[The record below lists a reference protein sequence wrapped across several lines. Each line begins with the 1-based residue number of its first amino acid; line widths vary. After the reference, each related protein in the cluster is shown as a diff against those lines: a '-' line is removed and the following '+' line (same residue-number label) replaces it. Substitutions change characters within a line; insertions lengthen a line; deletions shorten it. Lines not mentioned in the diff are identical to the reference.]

1 MNRFLLAVAAIAVIT
16 MGCGKKADTSKAA
29 SGSPADSQ
37 SQAAV
42 ALVDTSHATP
52 PGNTTTPATAGTTLA
67 DSVDL
72 SGAYFPIDK
81 FTGEFS
87 ELDFLALATIDEN
100 AKPAPLNGFL
110 RPKKQSAK
118 DYHLVAPKVSGS
130 DLTFTTES
138 ISGISY
144 SFAGTFTK
152 LGDFSANP
160 PGTDPILKGTLKKMK
175 DGAMVAE
182 TPVAFSYSAG
192 G

>member
-1 MNRFLLAVAAIAVIT
+1 MNRFLLAVAVTALIT
-16 MGCGKKADTSKAA
+16 MGCGKKPDASKA

-37 SQAAV
+37 RQATV
-42 ALVDTSHATP
+42 APADTSTP
-52 PGNTTTPATAGTTLA
+52 PGNTTTPTTAGTTLA

-72 SGAYFPIDK
+72 SGAYFPVDK

-130 DLTFTTES
+130 DLTFTTEA

-182 TPVAFSYSAG
+182 TPVMFSYSEG